1 MEKNSSI
8 TPKNK
13 FKIKRIG
20 STPES
25 DKKLNLNSLT
35 SARFTTRHK
44 STTSLHD
51 LSLNVTTAS
60 AIKRKIGST
69 RQSLAATSL
78 VNSFG
83 LKKIET
89 DNTDIETGLL
99 YDEYLRTLMADV
111 LLKKKE
117 TENQKKIL
125 NQLAS
130 LSKEQDLSNEKLM
143 KMKSREKEIHYLS
156 ALQNYLDTLVTQ
168 IRSEFDVLQNSPIM
182 DDLENLRIQLSPFDF
197 LRCQGIDLPTTNAE
211 QCKFED
217 TLNQCYNTMKEVSD
231 LVKGKGENLEKV
243 KTELEESIEVQRKI
257 ESLQKNLHS
266 SINNLQISVMKSSSL
281 SFAESIP

>member
-1 MEKNSSI
+1 M
-8 TPKNK
+8 
-13 FKIKRIG
+13 
-20 STPES
+20 
-25 DKKLNLNSLT
+25 
-35 SARFTTRHK
+35 
-44 STTSLHD
+44 
-51 LSLNVTTAS
+51 
-60 AIKRKIGST
+60 
-69 RQSLAATSL
+69 
-78 VNSFG
+78 NSFG

-168 IRSEFDVLQNSPIM
+168 IRSEFG
-182 DDLENLRIQLSPFDF
+182 E
-197 LRCQGIDLPTTNAE
+197 
-211 QCKFED
+211 KF
-217 TLNQCYNTMKEVSD
+217 VSFT
-231 LVKGKGENLEKV
+231 KK
-243 KTELEESIEVQRKI
+243 
-257 ESLQKNLHS
+257 
-266 SINNLQISVMKSSSL
+266 
-281 SFAESIP
+281 F